1 MALQDRMEF
10 KDWLARRGV
19 EERPASREEPLEGCD
34 QCGARDVEFYGRT
47 CIVCLA
53 EQFGIESAEERIA
66 LLVRGLILSATGDA
80 QQFVEH
86 FQRATWALQE
96 TV

>member
-10 KDWLARRGV
+10 KDWLARRGI
-19 EERPASREEPLEGCD
+19 EERPASQEACD
-34 QCGARDVEFYGRT
+34 ECGSGDGQLYGRT

-53 EQFGIESAEERIA
+53 EQFGIESTEARIA
-66 LLVRGLILSATGDA
+66 LLVRGLLLSAIGDDR
-80 QQFVEH
+80 QFVEH
-86 FQRATWALQE
+86 FQRSMWALQE